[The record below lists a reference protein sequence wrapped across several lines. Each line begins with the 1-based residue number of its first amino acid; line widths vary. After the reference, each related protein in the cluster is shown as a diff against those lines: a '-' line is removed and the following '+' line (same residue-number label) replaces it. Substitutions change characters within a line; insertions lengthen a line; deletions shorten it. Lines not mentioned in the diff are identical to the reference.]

1 VGDVRNASRIRFEIM
16 GKSLKEKTALVT
28 GGSRGIGRAI
38 AQRLAAD
45 GALVAIHYG
54 GNAAAAND
62 TLKAIKHKDGQA
74 FLVKAELGVNGDVD
88 VLFSKLERELAGRRL
103 DILVN
108 NAAVALQIAITQ
120 TTPEEFDRIFA
131 INVRA
136 PFFIIQRALALMP
149 DGGRI
154 INISSGVTWF
164 ATPATVYSMTKGA
177 LNVLGRS
184 LANSL
189 GTRNITV
196 NTISPGITD
205 TDMNPSIRD
214 KDANAIDRVAAMT
227 ALGRPGRADDIA
239 DAVAF
244 FASDD
249 ARWITGQTLEV
260 NGGLFLGPRE
270 Q

>member
-1 VGDVRNASRIRFEIM
+1 M
-16 GKSLKEKTALVT
+16 QYSLQGKTALVT
-28 GGSRGIGRAI
+28 GASRGIGRAI
-38 AQRLAAD
+38 ALRLALD
-45 GALVAIHYG
+45 GAMIAIHYG
-54 GNAAAAND
+54 GNDAAANE
-62 TLKAIKHKDGQA
+62 TLKAIEQTGGQA
-74 FLVKAELGVNGDVD
+74 FLVKAELGVDGDIET
-88 VLFSKLERELAGRRL
+88 LFSKLEKGLTGPQL

-108 NAAVALQIAITQ
+108 NAAVAPQIALDQ

-136 PFFIIQRALALMP
+136 PFFITQRAIPLMT

-177 LNVLGRS
+177 LNVLSRS

-189 GTRNITV
+189 GSRNITV

-214 KDANAIDRVAAMT
+214 KDVKAVERVTRMT
-227 ALGRPGRADDIA
+227 ALGRPGRPTDIA

-244 FASDD
+244 LASDD
-249 ARWITGQTLEV
+249 GRWITGQTLEV

-270 Q
+270 

>member
-1 VGDVRNASRIRFEIM
+1 M
-16 GKSLKEKTALVT
+16 QYSLQGKTALVT
-28 GGSRGIGRAI
+28 GASRGIGRAI
-38 AQRLAAD
+38 AQRLAVD
-45 GALVAIHYG
+45 GAMIAIHYG
-54 GNAAAAND
+54 GNDAAANE
-62 TLKAIKHKDGQA
+62 TLKAIEQTGGQA
-74 FLVKAELGVNGDVD
+74 FLVKAELGVDGDIET
-88 VLFSKLERELAGRRL
+88 LFSKLEKGLTGPQL

-108 NAAVALQIAITQ
+108 NAAVAPQIALDQ

-136 PFFIIQRALALMP
+136 PFFITQRAIPLMT

-177 LNVLGRS
+177 LNVLSRS

-189 GTRNITV
+189 GSCNITV

-214 KDANAIDRVAAMT
+214 KDVKAVERVTRMT
-227 ALGRPGRADDIA
+227 ALGRPGRPTDIA

-244 FASDD
+244 LASDD
-249 ARWITGQTLEV
+249 GRWITGQTLEV

-270 Q
+270 

>member
-1 VGDVRNASRIRFEIM
+1 M
-16 GKSLKEKTALVT
+16 QYSLQGKTALVT
-28 GGSRGIGRAI
+28 GASRGIGRAI
-38 AQRLAAD
+38 AQRLAAE

-54 GNAAAAND
+54 GNDAAANE
-62 TLKAIKHKDGQA
+62 TLKAIEQA
-74 FLVKAELGVNGDVD
+74 SGKGFLVKAELGVHGDVD
-88 VLFSKLERELAGRRL
+88 MLVSKLEKGLADRPL

-108 NAAVALQIAITQ
+108 NAAVAPQVPLEQ
-120 TTPEEFDRIFA
+120 TTPEEFDRLFSV
-131 INVRA
+131 NVRA
-136 PFFIIQRALALMP
+136 PFFIIQRMLPLMA

-164 ATPATVYSMTKGA
+164 ATPATAYSMTKGA
-177 LNVLGRS
+177 LNALGRS

-189 GTRNITV
+189 GARNITV

-214 KDANAIDRVAAMT
+214 KDVKAVERVASMT
-227 ALGRPGRADDIA
+227 ALGRPGLPADIG

-270 Q
+270 P

>member
-1 VGDVRNASRIRFEIM
+1 
-16 GKSLKEKTALVT
+16 LVT
-28 GGSRGIGRAI
+28 GASRGIGRAI
-38 AQRLAAD
+38 ALRLALD
-45 GALVAIHYG
+45 GAVIAIHYG
-54 GNAAAAND
+54 GNDAAANE
-62 TLKAIKHKDGQA
+62 TLKAIEQTGGQA
-74 FLVKAELGVNGDVD
+74 FLVKAELGVDGDIET
-88 VLFSKLERELAGRRL
+88 LFSKLEKGLTGPQL

-108 NAAVALQIAITQ
+108 NAAVAPQIALDQ

-136 PFFIIQRALALMP
+136 PFFITQRAIPLMT

-177 LNVLGRS
+177 LNVLSRS

-189 GTRNITV
+189 GSRNITV

-214 KDANAIDRVAAMT
+214 KDVKAVERVTRMT
-227 ALGRPGRADDIA
+227 ALGRPGRPTDIA

-244 FASDD
+244 LASDD
-249 ARWITGQTLEV
+249 GRWITGQTLEV

-270 Q
+270 

>member
-1 VGDVRNASRIRFEIM
+1 M
-16 GKSLKEKTALVT
+16 QYPLQGKSALVT

-38 AQRLAAD
+38 VQRLAAD

-54 GNAAAAND
+54 GNDAAANE
-62 TLKAIKHKDGQA
+62 TLKAIEQAGGQA
-74 FLVKAELGVNGDVD
+74 FLVKAELGVHRNIDM
-88 VLFSKLERELAGRRL
+88 LFSQLEKGLTGRPL

-108 NAAVALQIAITQ
+108 NAAVAPQVTLDQ
-120 TTPEEFDRIFA
+120 TLPEEFDRIFS

-177 LNVLGRS
+177 LNVLSRS

-189 GTRNITV
+189 GVRNITV

-214 KDANAIDRVAAMT
+214 KEADAIERVAAMT
-227 ALGRPGRADDIA
+227 ALGRPGRPADIA

-244 FASDD
+244 FASED
-249 ARWITGQTLEV
+249 ARWITGETVEV

-270 Q
+270 R

>member
-1 VGDVRNASRIRFEIM
+1 MTTNT
-16 GKSLKEKTALVT
+16 KSNTHHPLRGKTALIT

-45 GALVAIHYG
+45 GALIAIHYG
-54 GNAAAAND
+54 GNDAAANE
-62 TLKAIKHKDGQA
+62 TLKTIEQTGGQA
-74 FLVKAELGVNGDVD
+74 FLVKAELGVKGDID
-88 VLFSKLERELAGRRL
+88 TLFSKLEKGLADRPL
-103 DILVN
+103 DILIN
-108 NAAVALQIAITQ
+108 NAAVAPQIALAQ
-120 TTPEEFDRIFA
+120 TTPEEFNRIFA
-131 INVRA
+131 INVQA
-136 PFFIIQRALALMP
+136 PFFIIQRALPLMP

-177 LNVLGRS
+177 LNVLSRS

-189 GTRNITV
+189 GDRNITV

-214 KDANAIDRVAAMT
+214 KEAKAIDRVAAMT
-227 ALGRPGRADDIA
+227 ALGRPGQPADIA

-244 FASDD
+244 FASGD
-249 ARWITGQTLEV
+249 ARWITGETVEV

-270 Q
+270 S

>member
-1 VGDVRNASRIRFEIM
+1 
-16 GKSLKEKTALVT
+16 
-28 GGSRGIGRAI
+28 
-38 AQRLAAD
+38 
-45 GALVAIHYG
+45 
-54 GNAAAAND
+54 
-62 TLKAIKHKDGQA
+62 
-74 FLVKAELGVNGDVD
+74 
-88 VLFSKLERELAGRRL
+88 L

-108 NAAVALQIAITQ
+108 NAAVAPQITISQ

-136 PFFIIQRALALMP
+136 PFFIIQRALPLMP

-177 LNVLGRS
+177 LNVLSRS

-189 GTRNITV
+189 GVRNITV

-214 KDANAIDRVAAMT
+214 KDVKAIERVAAMT
-227 ALGRPGRADDIA
+227 ALRRPGRPVDIG
-239 DAVAF
+239 DVVAF
-244 FASDD
+244 FASDE
-249 ARWITGQTLEV
+249 ARWIAGQTLEV

>member
-1 VGDVRNASRIRFEIM
+1 M
-16 GKSLKEKTALVT
+16 QYSLQGKTALVT
-28 GGSRGIGRAI
+28 GASRGIGRAI

-54 GNAAAAND
+54 GNDAAASE
-62 TLKAIKHKDGQA
+62 TLKAIERAGGQG
-74 FLVKAELGVNGDVD
+74 FLVKAELGVNEDTAA
-88 VLFSKLERELAGRRL
+88 LFSKLEKELAGRPL

-108 NAAVALQIAITQ
+108 NAAIAPQIAIHQ

-136 PFFIIQRALALMP
+136 PFFIIQRALPLMP

-189 GTRNITV
+189 GSRNITV

-214 KDANAIDRVAAMT
+214 KDAEAVERVTGMT
-227 ALGRPGRADDIA
+227 ALGRPGLPADIA